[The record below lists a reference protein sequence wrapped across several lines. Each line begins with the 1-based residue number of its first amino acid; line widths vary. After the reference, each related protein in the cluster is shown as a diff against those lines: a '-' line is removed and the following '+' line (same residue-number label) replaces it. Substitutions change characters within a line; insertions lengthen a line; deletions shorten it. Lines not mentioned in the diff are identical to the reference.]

1 MWYYTA
7 KSQSPKPS
15 ESGVESYITDSF
27 VKEGSL
33 KAHKAELDRV
43 ARELEEEERL
53 KAEKADKRARSG
65 KKVRARQCLDAYVVC
80 MKRH

>member
-1 MWYYTA
+1 M
-7 KSQSPKPS
+7 
-15 ESGVESYITDSF
+15 
-27 VKEGSL
+27 KEGSL

-65 KKVRARQCLDAYVVC
+65 KKVRARQYLDAYVVH
-80 MKRH
+80 MKRN